1 MDSDSWVKLA
11 IYICFLFGAAYCAA
25 AESAFSGMNKIRVKN
40 LAEDGDRKAKKA
52 MGISEDF
59 DKAITALL
67 IGTNVMHIGCASL
80 STVIGLDLWG
90 EIYGQGTATTIATV
104 VTTVVVYFASELVPK
119 CLAKANSEKVACAF
133 APSLRVMMTVLTPFV
148 WFFSGISSLLVR
160 LFPKNEEPTYTEEEL
175 VTIIETGEEEGVL
188 DEESSELL
196 QSAMEFSETTV
207 SEVMTVREDVELI
220 DITLSENEMLNIV
233 RNTRHSRLP
242 LYEGSVDNIVGVL
255 PIRPFLKNYINKE
268 TTNLRSLMYQ
278 PLVVLPTTPVHELF
292 DTMRNSKI
300 YMAVVK
306 GEDGEFEGIAT
317 IEDFVEEIVGEI
329 WDEDDVVD
337 KNFIK
342 LGGYNYDVNARLT
355 VGDTFSRLGRTVVD
369 TRIRSKTLNTW
380 MIENLGHVPEEDE
393 CFEYGDLTF
402 EATDVDDDGRV
413 IRITVSIRDEDDA
426 EDANDAAEQAEEVS
440 K

>member
-11 IYICFLFGAAYCAA
+11 IYVCFLFGAAYCAA

-52 MGISEDF
+52 MGISADF

-80 STVIGLDLWG
+80 STVIGIDLWG
-90 EIYGQGTATTIATV
+90 EVYGQGTATTIATV
-104 VTTVVVYFASELVPK
+104 VTTIVVYFASELVPK
-119 CLAKANSEKVACAF
+119 CLAKANSEKFACAL
-133 APSLRVMMTVLTPFV
+133 APSLRFLMTVLTPFV
-148 WFFSGISSLLVR
+148 WFFSSISNLLVR

-188 DEESSELL
+188 DEEKSELL
-196 QSAMEFSETTV
+196 QSAMEFSETAV
-207 SEVMTVREDVELI
+207 SDVMTVKEDVELI
-220 DITLSENEMLNIV
+220 DISLAEAEMLDIV
-233 RNTRHSRLP
+233 RKTRHSRLP
-242 LYEGSVDNIVGVL
+242 LYEGSPDNIVGVL

-268 TTNLRSLMYQ
+268 TSDIRTLMYQ
-278 PLVVLPTTPVHELF
+278 PLVVAPSTPVRELF
-292 DTMRNSKI
+292 DTMRIAKI
-300 YMAVVK
+300 YMAVIKDEEGVLL
-306 GEDGEFEGIAT
+306 GIAT

-337 KNFIK
+337 RNFIK

-355 VGDTFSRLGRTVVD
+355 VGDTFNRLGRQVED
-369 TRIRSKTLNTW
+369 KRIMSKTLNTW

-393 CFEYGDLTF
+393 CFEYGDLVF

-413 IRITVSIRDEDDA
+413 IRITVSIKDEDDQA
-426 EDANDAAEQAEEVS
+426 EAESVAEAEEVS

>member
-11 IYICFLFGAAYCAA
+11 IYVCFLFGAAYCAA

-40 LAEDGDRKAKKA
+40 LAEDGDKKAKKA
-52 MGISEDF
+52 MGISADF

-80 STVIGLDLWG
+80 STVLGIDLWG
-90 EIYGQGTATTIATV
+90 EVYGNGTATTIATV
-104 VTTVVVYFASELVPK
+104 VTTIIVYFASELVPK
-119 CLAKANSEKVACAF
+119 CLAKANSEKFACAI
-133 APSLRVMMTVLTPFV
+133 APSLRFFMTLLTPFV
-148 WFFSGISSLLVR
+148 WFFSSISNLLVR

-196 QSAMEFSETTV
+196 QSAMEFSETSV
-207 SEVMTVREDVELI
+207 SEVMTVKEDIEIV
-220 DITLSENEMLNIV
+220 DISLPEEEMLEIV
-233 RNTRHSRLP
+233 RKSHHSRLP
-242 LYEGSVDNIVGVL
+242 LYEGDVNNIVGVL
-255 PIRPFLKNYINKE
+255 PIKPFLKNYINKE
-268 TTNLRSLMYQ
+268 TSDLRSLMYQ
-278 PLVVLPTTPVHELF
+278 PLFVSPTTAVRELF
-292 DTMRNSKI
+292 DTMRIAKI

-306 GEDGEFEGIAT
+306 DEDGALLGIAT

-329 WDEDDVVD
+329 WDEDDIVD

-355 VGDTFSRLGRTVVD
+355 VGDTFTRLGRSVED
-369 TRIRSKTLNTW
+369 KRIMSKTLNTW
-380 MIENLGHVPEEDE
+380 MIETLGHVPVEDE
-393 CFEYGDLTF
+393 SFEYGDLVF

-413 IRITVSIRDEDDA
+413 IRVTISIRDEDEVTEESGA
-426 EDANDAAEQAEEVS
+426 EAEEVS

>member
-11 IYICFLFGAAYCAA
+11 IYVCFLFGAAYCAA

-40 LAEDGDRKAKKA
+40 LAEDGNKKAKKA
-52 MGISEDF
+52 MGISADF

-67 IGTNVMHIGCASL
+67 IGTNIMHIGCASL
-80 STVIGLDLWG
+80 STVIGIDLWG
-90 EIYGQGTATTIATV
+90 EVYGQGTATTLATV
-104 VTTVVVYFASELVPK
+104 VTTIIVYFASELVPK
-119 CLAKANSEKVACAF
+119 CLAKANSERFACAL

-148 WFFSGISSLLVR
+148 WFFSSISNLLVR

-196 QSAMEFSETTV
+196 QSAMEFSETAV
-207 SEVMTVREDVELI
+207 SDVMTVREDIELI
-220 DITLSENEMLNIV
+220 DISLSESEMLDIV
-233 RNTRHSRLP
+233 RKTRHSRLP
-242 LYEGSVDNIVGVL
+242 LYDGAPDNIVGVL

-268 TTNLRSLMYQ
+268 TTDLRALMYQ
-278 PLVVLPTTPVHELF
+278 PLVVSPSTPVRELF
-292 DTMRNSKI
+292 DTMRISKI
-300 YMAVVK
+300 YMAVIK
-306 GEDGEFEGIAT
+306 DEDGTLVGIAT

-355 VGDTFSRLGRTVVD
+355 VGDTFNRLGRIVD
-369 TRIRSKTLNTW
+369 DKRIMSKTLNTW
-380 MIENLGHVPEEDE
+380 MIESLGHVPEEDE
-393 CFEYGDLTF
+393 SFEYEDLVF

-413 IRITVSIRDEDDA
+413 IRVTVSIRDE
-426 EDANDAAEQAEEVS
+426 EDEEEPAAEAEAAEEVS